1 MRKYVEKSQME
12 ILLAMFK
19 EYENFAKD
27 GALVINTIRKKL
39 DGNTTLEQFE
49 TEVIQGHVR
58 ELMKNLQGIDGFIDI
73 VSKK

>member
-1 MRKYVEKSQME
+1 MEKSQME
-12 ILLAMFK
+12 ILLTMFE

-27 GALVINTIRKKL
+27 GDLVINTIRKKL
-39 DGNTTLEQFE
+39 DEGTALEQFE

-58 ELMKNLQGIDGFIDI
+58 ELIKNLQGIDGFIDI